1 MAQERIPFKIELTL
15 CDRTIE
21 AETAIPNAPMRV
33 ADLLP
38 ILLSFDSAVVGMAAD
53 KAQSDRQAISCRAGC
68 GACCRQ
74 VVPVSEAEA
83 VYIAELVDAMP
94 PEKQARV
101 RQRFRDALA
110 AIGAPLMDRMRD
122 TTKLSDLSLRRELG
136 QEYFSRGVPCPF
148 LENESCSIY
157 EHRPM
162 SCREYLVTSP
172 AENCKK
178 PGPDTIRPVHI
189 PVKLST
195 ILYCFGD
202 GAGNEG
208 TRWVPLVGALDWA
221 AARDAA
227 ADKRFPGPEL
237 FKNFVNG
244 MTKRA

>member
-1 MAQERIPFKIELTL
+1 MADERIPFRIELTL
-15 CDRTIE
+15 CERTIE
-21 AETAIPNAPMRV
+21 AETAIPDAPMRV

-38 ILLSFDSAVVGMAAD
+38 VLLSFDSAVVGMAAD
-53 KAQSDRQAISCRAGC
+53 KTQSDGLKISCRAGC

-83 VYIAELVDAMP
+83 VYIAELVGTMP
-94 PEKQARV
+94 PERQARV
-101 RQRFRDALA
+101 RQRFHDALA
-110 AIGAPLMDRMRD
+110 ALGAPLMDRMRD

-148 LENESCSIY
+148 LEDESCSIY
-157 EHRPM
+157 DHRPA

-172 AENCKK
+172 AVNCKA
-178 PGPDTIRPVHI
+178 PSAETIRPVLI
-189 PVKLST
+189 PLKLST

-208 TRWVPLVGALDWA
+208 TRWVPLVGALEWA

-227 ADKRFPGPEL
+227 ADRRFPGPEL
-237 FKNFVNG
+237 FKNFVNA
-244 MTKRA
+244 MAKPA

>member
-1 MAQERIPFKIELTL
+1 MPDERISFKIELSL

-21 AETAIPNAPMRV
+21 AETAIPNAPLRV

-38 ILLSFDSAVVGMAAD
+38 VLLSFDSAVVGMAAD
-53 KAQSDRQAISCRAGC
+53 KTQSEGGQISCRAGC

-74 VVPVSEAEA
+74 LVPVSEAEA
-83 VYIAELVDAMP
+83 VYLAELVAEMP
-94 PEKQARV
+94 PERQALV
-101 RQRFRDALA
+101 RQRFQEALLA
-110 AIGAPLMDRMRD
+110 LGEPLMERMRD
-122 TTKLSDLSLRRELG
+122 TTKLAELDKRRELG

-172 AENCKK
+172 AGKCKT
-178 PGPDTIRPVHI
+178 PGPETIRQVAI

-202 GAGNEG
+202 GAGKEG
-208 TRWVPLVGALDWA
+208 TRWVPLVSALEWA
-221 AARDAA
+221 SARDAA
-227 ADKRFPGPEL
+227 ADKRYPGPEM
-237 FKNFVNG
+237 FKNFVTA
-244 MTKRA
+244 MTKPG